1 LKLTI
6 AVDGPAGAGK
16 STIAKIIS
24 EKFNIMY
31 INTGSMYRAVT
42 LFALRNNISP
52 EDTDGLCRL
61 IGSLKMHFEKN
72 SLIVNGEDVSEL
84 IVHPDIS
91 KRVSEYAAVREVR
104 ELLVKLQQDMA
115 VQYGVIMDGRDIGTV
130 VLKDAFIKFYLI
142 ASAEERARRRYK
154 ELAEK
159 GLDVHYETILEDI
172 NRRDYIDSNRECN
185 PLKKAADAIEID
197 SSLLNIDEVVQ
208 VMADLIE
215 EKMKKSNFSVD

>member
-24 EKFNIMY
+24 EKFDTMY
-31 INTGSMYRAVT
+31 INTGSMYRAVA

-61 IGSLKMHFEKN
+61 IGSLKMHFDKN
-72 SLIVNGEDVSEL
+72 RLIVNGEDVSEL

-115 VQYGVIMDGRDIGTV
+115 VQYSVIMDGRDIGTV

-208 VMADLIE
+208 VMSEYIE
-215 EKMKKSNFSVD
+215 EKMKKNNFTVD

>member
-1 LKLTI
+1 MKLTI

-84 IVHPDIS
+84 IVHPNIS

-208 VMADLIE
+208 VMSDFIE
-215 EKMKKSNFSVD
+215 DKMKKSNFAVD

>member
-208 VMADLIE
+208 VMSDFIE

>member
-42 LFALRNNISP
+42 LFALRSNISP

-208 VMADLIE
+208 VMSDFIE